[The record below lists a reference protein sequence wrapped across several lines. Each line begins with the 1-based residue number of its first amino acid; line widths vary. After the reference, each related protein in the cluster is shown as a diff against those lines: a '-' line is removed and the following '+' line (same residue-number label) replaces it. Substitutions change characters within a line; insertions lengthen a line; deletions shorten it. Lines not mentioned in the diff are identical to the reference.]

1 MVQHGDLRQPRE
13 TGCSSISA
21 QDAAIELA
29 GRDGCQPLPQQAG
42 LNRLDLG
49 SFPRRNDA
57 HDDER
62 QAQPRMRDRFSSTEE
77 SFETG
82 GLMLGLMQNRPL
94 LISNLVD
101 YVATWHAETEIVSRD
116 PAGVMHRSNY
126 GQVVARAKRVAGALR
141 ALGLGQGDRV
151 ATLAWNSWRHLE
163 LYYGVTC
170 SGCVLHTVNPRLFHE
185 QLVYIINHAENGYVF
200 FDPDFKPLV
209 EQLAPH
215 LPLVR
220 GWIAL
225 CYETLLANA
234 SPDYAWPQLDENTAC
249 TLCYTSGTTGNPK
262 GVLYSHRSTV
272 LHAFAACAADG
283 FALSA
288 KDSILVIVPLFH
300 ANAWSLPFSAAM
312 CGAKLVL
319 PGPRLDP
326 ESIYLLLE
334 QEGCTKAGGIPT
346 IWLNFL
352 AYIENNRAKLDLSKL
367 KLKLVFSGGTAAP
380 RATIEKFRD
389 LLGVFLLHAWGMTE
403 TSPLVTLGS
412 PLSRHDGATQS
423 EIVDMQVKQ
432 GRQVSGV
439 ELRLVGENG
448 ESLPHDGKSIGQL
461 KVRGNWVISGYFKGE
476 GGKVVDDDGWF
487 GTGDVATINPDGY
500 VQLTDRLKDVIKSG
514 GEWIS
519 SIEIENLVVSHPDV
533 FEAAV
538 IAIPHPKWQERP
550 LLLVQPKPGAKPT
563 KESILEFLSTR
574 IAKWWMPEDVIFVE
588 SLPHTATGKLLKTE
602 LRAKYGGQIAVA
614 G

>member
-1 MVQHGDLRQPRE
+1 
-13 TGCSSISA
+13 
-21 QDAAIELA
+21 
-29 GRDGCQPLPQQAG
+29 
-42 LNRLDLG
+42 
-49 SFPRRNDA
+49 
-57 HDDER
+57 
-62 QAQPRMRDRFSSTEE
+62 
-77 SFETG
+77 
-82 GLMLGLMQNRPL
+82 MLGLMQNRPL
-94 LISNLVD
+94 LISGLVD
-101 YVATWHAETEIVSRD
+101 YVATWHAKTEIVSRD
-116 PAGVMHRSNY
+116 PKGVMHRSNY
-126 GQVVARAKRVAGALR
+126 GQVATRAKRLANALA
-141 ALGLGQGDRV
+141 ALGVGPGDRV

-163 LYYGVTC
+163 VYYGVTC
-170 SGCVLHTVNPRLFHE
+170 SGRVLHTVNPRLFIE
-185 QLVYIINHAENGYVF
+185 QLVYIINHAEDGYIF
-200 FDPDFKPLV
+200 FDPDFVPLV
-209 EQLAPH
+209 EQLAPQ
-215 LPLVR
+215 LPRVA

-225 CYETLLANA
+225 CEEKDMPAVKVGNLLCFETLLANA
-234 SPDYAWPQLDENTAC
+234 SPDYEWPQFDENTAC

-262 GVLYSHRSTV
+262 GVLYSHRSTI
-272 LHAFAACAADG
+272 LHAFAACAVDG
-283 FALSA
+283 LGLSA
-288 KDSILVIVPLFH
+288 KDSILVVVPLFH

-319 PGPRLDP
+319 PGPKLDP
-326 ESIYLLLE
+326 ESIYMLLE

-352 AYIENNRAKLDLSKL
+352 AYVENNRSKLDLSKL

-403 TSPLVTLGS
+403 TSPIVTLGA
-412 PLSRHDGATQS
+412 PLASHEGATPE

-432 GRQVSGV
+432 GRQIFGV
-439 ELRLVGENG
+439 EMRLAGEDG
-448 ESLPHDGKSIGQL
+448 RSVPHDGQSVGQL
-461 KVRGNWVISGYFKGE
+461 QVRGNWVISGYFKGE
-476 GGKVVDDDGWF
+476 GGKVMADDGWF

-519 SIEIENLVVSHPDV
+519 SIEIENLAVSHPDV

-550 LLLVQPKPGAKPT
+550 LLLVQPKPGTKPT

-574 IAKWWMPEDVIFVE
+574 IAKWWMPDDVIFVE

-602 LRAKYGGQIAVA
+602 LRKKYGGQLAVA